1 MKPSLGLAKSLLLAI
16 GFAVVGA
23 ISVFGQASQGPG
35 GQTTMYDAKTETTIT
50 GVIQVV
56 KEVAGP
62 GRSTGT
68 HLVVKAGDEVENIH
82 VGPTWY
88 LKEKNYAFAKG
99 DQIEVIGS
107 KVRFQGADVIV
118 ARQIKKGESTWTLRD
133 ERGIPLWSR
142 RKNR

>member
-1 MKPSLGLAKSLLLAI
+1 MKPSLGLANSLLLAT
-16 GFAVVGA
+16 GLAVVSA
-23 ISVFGQASQGPG
+23 ISAFGQARQGPS

-50 GVIQVV
+50 GVIQEV

-107 KVRFQGADVIV
+107 KVKIQGAEAII